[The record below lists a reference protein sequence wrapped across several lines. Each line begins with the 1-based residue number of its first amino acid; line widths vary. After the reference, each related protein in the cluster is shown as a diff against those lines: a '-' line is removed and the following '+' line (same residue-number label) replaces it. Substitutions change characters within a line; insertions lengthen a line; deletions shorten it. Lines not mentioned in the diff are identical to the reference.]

1 GPNRSTRASPK
12 QSTWGAPPADMAI
25 GPDQL
30 TAAWPAAPELPTKE
44 TTQPIRPMA
53 EAHQPIA
60 MTSPVR

>member
-1 GPNRSTRASPK
+1 
-12 QSTWGAPPADMAI
+12 MAI

-30 TAAWPAAPELPTKE
+30 TAAWPAAPKLPTKE